1 MNIPYSRQQI
11 DQSDIDAVIDVLRSD
26 ILTRGPKTNEF
37 EQKFADYVN
46 SKYAV
51 AVANATC
58 ALHISLLT
66 AGIQPGDEV
75 ITSPNTFAATANS
88 ILYVG
93 AKPIFA
99 DIDPNTYNID
109 PKDIERKITHRTRA
123 IIPVHFSG
131 RPCEM
136 EEIHDL
142 AKRYGLVVIEDAAH
156 AISASYKGQ
165 KIGGLQSDITCFSMH
180 PVKCMTTGEGGM
192 ITTNDYG
199 YYIKL
204 KALRD
209 HGRINGQQEIL
220 GYNYRMTD
228 FQAALGI
235 SQLSKIN
242 DFWEQRGEIVIN
254 YFDKLPKS
262 ITPLTDNRSFISSW
276 HLFVI
281 QIPNRDKVKQYL
293 NDRGIGAQIH
303 YQPVYLHPYYQ
314 RLGYKKGLC
323 PIAEDYYEHCLSLPC
338 YPGLTQEQQDYVIK
352 TLEDA
357 LNEFQDS

>member
-1 MNIPYSRQQI
+1 MNIPYSRHFI
-11 DQSDIDAVIDVLRSD
+11 DQSDINAVTEVLQSN
-26 ILTRGPKTNEF
+26 ILTRGPKTEYF
-37 EQKFADYVN
+37 EQKFAEYVN

-93 AKPIFA
+93 AKPVFA
-99 DIDPNTYNID
+99 DIDPNTYNIN
-109 PKDIERKITHRTRA
+109 PEDIRKKITSKTKA

-136 EEIHDL
+136 EEIYDL
-142 AKRYGLVVIEDAAH
+142 AKRYGLVVLEDAAH
-156 AISASYKGQ
+156 AVSASYKGQ
-165 KIGGLQSDITCFSMH
+165 KVGGLQSDMTCFSFH
-180 PVKCMTTGEGGM
+180 PVKPFCTGEGGM

-235 SQLSKIN
+235 SQLSKIGN
-242 DFWEQRGEIVIN
+242 FHGERLLIAGK
-254 YFDKLPKS
+254 YFSELENNKKIKLPKGS
-262 ITPLTDNRSFISSW
+262 PPISSW

-281 QIPNRDKVKQYL
+281 QIPNRNKVKQYL
-293 NDRGIGAQIH
+293 NDHGIGAQIH
-303 YQPVYLHPYYQ
+303 YMPVYYHPYYQ
-314 RLGYKKGLC
+314 KLGYQKGLC
-323 PIAEDYYEHCLSLPC
+323 PIAEDYAEHCLSLPL

-352 TLEDA
+352 TLEDT
-357 LNEFQDS
+357 LNEF